1 MMRQHTRRIGWV
13 AAILTIT
20 VFCLLGRW
28 QWQRME
34 QKQALLDQQVP
45 ARAQTLALAPALA
58 APPRLRWVEDH
69 GQFLAGTVLLDN
81 QMREGRAGVKV
92 YQPFRSDGGAVVLV
106 DLGWLPMPPD
116 RTVPVIS
123 PREGPAQLAGLLA
136 PPPAPGLAVG
146 PAMTATAQ
154 PGVWLASRMPP
165 QEVASVL
172 KLEAVLPYSVLR
184 LDPALPGGYARDL
197 ELLPNTMPP
206 SRHLGY
212 AVQWFGLALTVLV
225 VALVLEWRRQ
235 RQPGKPG
242 STDHDPRPRH
252 EPPPARDPRPRH
264 EPPPGHDPRPRHEPP
279 SGHDPRPRHEPPPGH
294 DPRPRHEPPPGH
306 EPRPGH
312 DPPPRHDP

>member
-1 MMRQHTRRIGWV
+1 MMRQHTRLIGWT
-13 AAILTIT
+13 AAVLVMA

-28 QWQRME
+28 QLQRME
-34 QKQALLDQQVP
+34 QKQALLDQDVP
-45 ARAQTLALAPALA
+45 ARAQTLSLGDALA
-58 APPRLRWVEDH
+58 APPQLRWVEDH
-69 GQFLAGTVLLDN
+69 GQFLGGTVLLDN
-81 QMREGRAGVKV
+81 QMREGRAGLKV
-92 YQPFRSDGGAVVLV
+92 YQPFRSDSGAVVLV

-116 RTVPVIS
+116 RQLPVIAV
-123 PREGPAQLAGLLA
+123 RQGEAQLAGLLA

-165 QEVASVL
+165 AQVAAVL
-172 KLEAVLPYSVLR
+172 KLEALPYAVLR

-225 VALVLEWRRQ
+225 VAIVLEWRRQ

-242 STDHDPRPRH
+242 STVHGDPAPRDAPPSPRDPAARDAPPSPRDPAARDV
-252 EPPPARDPRPRH
+252 PPPARDP
-264 EPPPGHDPRPRHEPP
+264 
-279 SGHDPRPRHEPPPGH
+279 S
-294 DPRPRHEPPPGH
+294 
-306 EPRPGH
+306 
-312 DPPPRHDP
+312 PRHDP